1 VECGAVI
8 SKLSGVICAN
18 FGCDRGL
25 RLGACRNAWHGKCYK
40 QHGQDSFPVLRMQ
53 DLDDAL
59 MAEEDL
65 EEDDPARFREARDGG
80 DHLLTPFQCDCCHFQ
95 NIKRRNPDL
104 TDHQDKLLSISIR
117 RAILD
122 SFWSRDERGTVSG
135 NRREGQRHLS
145 HCDAFGV
152 EDKYP
157 SRGPFPVED
166 LGGMLTACSLL
177 LRSLDAGKNADKIQ
191 YETMRKLRSHMS
203 NFIHTTPGGLGATFI
218 ADDGKGGTV
227 STSHTNSDWFKR
239 FMRGCHKC
247 MGDVWIP
254 DRALTIRELLCCQTL
269 LEGDWDIFNGDAHG
283 KLKTAL
289 TAVSLVG
296 GFTAGL
302 RGEEIVRMDLGA
314 MRKHWNESM
323 EHPDAPH
330 VPLMLAGRFKREIG
344 EKLFC
349 QPLALE
355 SKSGLKIRLWMYRLI
370 EAYDVMQVVEG
381 PVFCTA

>member
-1 VECGAVI
+1 
-8 SKLSGVICAN
+8 
-18 FGCDRGL
+18 
-25 RLGACRNAWHGKCYK
+25 
-40 QHGQDSFPVLRMQ
+40 MQ

-65 EEDDPARFREARDGG
+65 EEDDPARFREARDG

-122 SFWSRDERGTVSG
+122 SFWSRERGTVSG

-218 ADDGKGGTV
+218 ADDGKGGMV
-227 STSHTNSDWFKR
+227 STSHTNLD
-239 FMRGCHKC
+239 
-247 MGDVWIP
+247 
-254 DRALTIRELLCCQTL
+254 
-269 LEGDWDIFNGDAHG
+269 
-283 KLKTAL
+283 
-289 TAVSLVG
+289 
-296 GFTAGL
+296 
-302 RGEEIVRMDLGA
+302 
-314 MRKHWNESM
+314 
-323 EHPDAPH
+323 
-330 VPLMLAGRFKREIG
+330 
-344 EKLFC
+344 
-349 QPLALE
+349 
-355 SKSGLKIRLWMYRLI
+355 
-370 EAYDVMQVVEG
+370 
-381 PVFCTA
+381 